1 MYNDLCNI
9 RTFKV
14 NHAERHEGSR
24 KLKSHSAITLAVG
37 RAEVLPDVSPW
48 GAEGLL
54 GLNQIQLCLPAATGV
69 SLFLV
74 TEVLN

>member
-48 GAEGLL
+48 GAGATSWTLSDPAVSPSSHWCELVL
-54 GLNQIQLCLPAATGV
+54 GH
-69 SLFLV
+69 
-74 TEVLN
+74 